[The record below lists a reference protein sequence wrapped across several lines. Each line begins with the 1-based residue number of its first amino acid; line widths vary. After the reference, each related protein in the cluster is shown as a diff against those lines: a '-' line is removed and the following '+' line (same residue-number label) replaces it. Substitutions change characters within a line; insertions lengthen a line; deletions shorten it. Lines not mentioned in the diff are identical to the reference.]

1 MVIAFGVLALVLGLI
16 AFSIYRS
23 MAELKRAAFIREY
36 MFPQGL
42 LARLAEKRPQL
53 TLKEQQLVLRGL
65 RKFFLYN
72 LMAEGKFV
80 SMPSQAVDDLW
91 HEFILF
97 TRDYNNFCKQAFGQF
112 LHHTPAVVLSSQKVA
127 DDGLRRTWWYA
138 CKDETINPRNPSR
151 LPLLFALDGKLDL
164 PDGFRYE
171 TNCNKR
177 VTKYQQDGSVVP
189 AAHCATDFGTS
200 SSSDSGSSS
209 SDGFGD
215 LGFSSADSGGESG
228 SSSDGGGSS
237 CGGGGCG
244 GGGGGGGG
252 D

>member
-1 MVIAFGVLALVLGLI
+1 MAIAFGILATILGLM

-23 MAELKRAAFIREY
+23 LGEHRRAAFIREY
-36 MFPQGL
+36 VFPQGL
-42 LARLAEKRPQL
+42 LARLAEKRPQM

-97 TRDYNNFCKQAFGQF
+97 TKHYDGFCKKAFGYF

-127 DDGLRRTWWYA
+127 DNGLRRTWWYA

-177 VTKYQQDGSVVP
+177 VTKYRKDGSTMP
-189 AAHCATDFGTS
+189 AAQCATDFGAG
-200 SSSDSGSSS
+200 SSSDSSSTS

-215 LGFSSADSGGESG
+215 LGFSSADSG
-228 SSSDGGGSS
+228 SSDGGGSDGGGSS

-244 GGGGGGGG
+244 GGGGG

>member
-1 MVIAFGVLALVLGLI
+1 MVIFFGVLALVFGVI
-16 AFSIYRS
+16 AYSVYRS
-23 MAELKRAAFIREY
+23 LAGHRRAAFIREY
-36 MFPQGL
+36 VFPQGL
-42 LARLAEKRPQL
+42 LARLAVKRPQL

-97 TRDYNNFCKQAFGQF
+97 TKHYNDFCKKAFGQF
-112 LHHTPAVVLSSQKVA
+112 LHHTPAMVLSSQKVA

-177 VTKYQQDGSVVP
+177 VTKYRQDGSTMP

-200 SSSDSGSSS
+200 SSSDVGSSSSSSSS

-215 LGFSSADSGGESG
+215 LGFSSADSGSSG
-228 SSSDGGGSS
+228 DSGGSS

-244 GGGGGGGG
+244 GGGGG